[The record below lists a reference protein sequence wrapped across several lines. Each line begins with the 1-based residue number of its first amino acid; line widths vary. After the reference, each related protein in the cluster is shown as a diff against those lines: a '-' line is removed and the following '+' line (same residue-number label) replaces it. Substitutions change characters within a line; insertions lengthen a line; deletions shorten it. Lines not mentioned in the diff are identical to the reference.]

1 MKEMSDEEL
10 QQWLENKQ
18 QLPAEKVADKDA
30 NAYRAL
36 FEALAEEPSNGLPYD
51 FAAKI
56 ARHIGAREKRSNE
69 LKYNLVA
76 ALVFLGALGLIYS
89 LLVFFTPDQASLLLK
104 YKWILLLFPPSFIVI
119 QYFDQRLVK
128 ARIFNSRSYKP

>member
-18 QLPAEKVADKDA
+18 QLPAEKVAGKDA

-36 FEALAEEPSNGLPYD
+36 FEALGEDPSKGLPYD
-51 FAAKI
+51 FSAKV
-56 ARHIGAREKRSNE
+56 AKHIRTNEKRSNE
-69 LKYNLVA
+69 LKYNLAAVSIFIA
-76 ALVFLGALGLIYS
+76 ALAVIYGA
-89 LLVFFTPDQASLLLK
+89 LVFFTPDEAPLLLK
-104 YKWILLLFPPSFIVI
+104 YKWILLLFPLSFIAI

-128 ARIFNSRSYKP
+128 AGMFKSSYKR

>member
-18 QLPAEKVADKDA
+18 RLSAEKVAGKDA
-30 NAYRAL
+30 NAYCAL
-36 FEALAEEPSNGLPYD
+36 FEALGEEPANGLPYD
-51 FAAKI
+51 FAAKV
-56 ARHIGAREKRSNE
+56 ARHVGAMEKRSNE

-76 ALVFLGALGLIYS
+76 ALIFIIVLGFIYS
-89 LLVFFTPDQASLLLK
+89 LLVFFTPNQASLLLK
-104 YKWILLLFPPSFIVI
+104 YKWILLLFPPAFIVI

-128 ARIFNSRSYKP
+128 ARMFNSRSYKP

>member
-18 QLPAEKVADKDA
+18 HLPADKDA

-36 FEALAEEPSNGLPYD
+36 FEALGEEPANGVPYD
-51 FAAKI
+51 FAAKL
-56 ARHIGAREKRSNE
+56 ARHVAAREKRSNE

-104 YKWILLLFPPSFIVI
+104 YKWILLLFPPAFIVI

-128 ARIFNSRSYKP
+128 ARMFNSRSYKP